1 MKEKWI
7 EETYQNRAIY
17 RRQKFKK
24 ALKKAMQWQEAI
36 GTERIRI
43 NGKTYFGPHKWIICL
58 LGSDVYPV
66 DDFIKEHGWFLKFST
81 NLNIS
86 AMALSEVPL
95 DSENQKDY
103 QKLCNLTKE
112 GMFVNILNSS
122 KEAD

>member
-1 MKEKWI
+1 M
-7 EETYQNRAIY
+7 QNRGVY
-17 RRQKFKK
+17 RRQKFQEALEK
-24 ALKKAMQWQEAI
+24 AIQWQEAI
-36 GTERIRI
+36 ETERIHI

-66 DDFIKEHGWFLKFST
+66 DDFISNHEVLLKYST

-95 DSENQKDY
+95 DSENVKDY
-103 QKLCNLTKE
+103 EKLCTLTKE

-122 KEAD
+122 ESAH